1 MTEWGGGGKKA
12 SAEFLEEELARTDF
26 AGLICRASRFKG
38 EKYSDAK
45 ENKKKRC
52 LSTCCERKR
61 NMSKG
66 ESRGER
72 EVKREAAS

>member
-1 MTEWGGGGKKA
+1 MGRRGKKA

-45 ENKKKRC
+45 ENKKKGVY
-52 LSTCCERKR
+52 LHV
-61 NMSKG
+61 
-66 ESRGER
+66 
-72 EVKREAAS
+72 VKEKEI

>member
-38 EKYSDAK
+38 EKYS
-45 ENKKKRC
+45 EKRC

-66 ESRGER
+66 ECRGER